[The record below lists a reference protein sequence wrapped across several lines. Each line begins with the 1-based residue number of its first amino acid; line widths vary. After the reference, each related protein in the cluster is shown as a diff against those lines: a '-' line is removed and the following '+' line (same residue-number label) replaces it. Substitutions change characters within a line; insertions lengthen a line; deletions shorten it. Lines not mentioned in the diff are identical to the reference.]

1 MTDLVWMRTRD
12 SGQYILKTGATL
24 AETAKVFGVS
34 PSTTRADIMVRL
46 PKINEALA
54 REVQAILASRRR
66 TNDQNLT

>member
-12 SGQYILKTGATL
+12 SGDYILKTGATL

-46 PKINEALA
+46 PKINATVA
-54 REVQAILASRRR
+54 REVRAILSSRKG
-66 TNDQNLT
+66 TPS